1 LNALPVVA
9 SAFLPALRT
18 IRTRAFNAFRSINV
32 VKAISAVAACLTLGI
47 GTVAMAQV
55 PKSDTP
61 PATFKQFGQF
71 PEIELSAGLNVIHAE
86 VAANDAD
93 REQGLMYRK
102 SLRPNSGMLFV
113 FDDSAGHCFW
123 MENTAIPLSI
133 AFIAED
139 GTVTD
144 IAEMAAETTNNH
156 CPTRAVRYA
165 LEMEKGWFAQHGVTP
180 GMQIKRMG
188 TGQ

>member
-1 LNALPVVA
+1 MIAFAAKLAALAAAFTFATLATSAPV
-9 SAFLPALRT
+9 
-18 IRTRAFNAFRSINV
+18 
-32 VKAISAVAACLTLGI
+32 
-47 GTVAMAQV
+47 MAQV
-55 PKSDTP
+55 PKSATP
-61 PATFKQFGQF
+61 PPTFKQFGQF

-102 SLRPNSGMLFV
+102 TLRPNSGMLFV
-113 FDDSAGHCFW
+113 FDDTAGHCFW

-144 IAEMAAETTNNH
+144 VEEMAAETTNNH
-156 CPTRAVRYA
+156 CPTRAIRYA
-165 LEMEKGWFAQHGVTP
+165 LEMDKGWFAQHGVTP

-188 TGQ
+188 TGH

>member
-1 LNALPVVA
+1 MIAFAALLPVRA
-9 SAFLPALRT
+9 RAFTALRT
-18 IRTRAFNAFRSINV
+18 II
-32 VKAISAVAACLTLGI
+32 AVAAGAAFLTLA
-47 GTVAMAQV
+47 TSTLAMAQV

-61 PATFKQFGQF
+61 PPTFKQFGQF

-102 SLRPNSGMLFV
+102 SLQANSGMLFV

-144 IAEMAAETTNNH
+144 VAEMAAETTNNH
-156 CPTRAVRYA
+156 CPTRAIRYA
-165 LEMEKGWFAQHGVTP
+165 LEMDKGWFAQHGVTP

-188 TGQ
+188 TGH